1 MANPNDRRVRKTK
14 KLMTD
19 ALAKLLSEKPLNNIT
34 VREIADE
41 ADINRG
47 TFYLHY
53 KDVFD
58 MVEKIQDEIFDKFNT
73 IISEYLPTN
82 GTKTLFPFLDK
93 LCELLSE
100 NANLARVLVGNNGDA
115 AFINKLKNVVRR
127 KILSDV
133 SSVSSENKKEFD
145 FLFSFI
151 SSGCIG
157 ICHEWLEG
165 DMNETPSQIAA
176 LTETFI
182 IGSYNALKTKTL
194 SA

>member
-19 ALAKLLSEKPLNNIT
+19 ALAKLLSEKPLKNIT

-73 IISEYLPTN
+73 IIIEYMPTSGSE
-82 GTKTLFPFLDK
+82 TLFPFLEK
-93 LCELLSE
+93 LFELLSE
-100 NANLARVLVGNNGDA
+100 NASLARVLVGHNGDA
-115 AFINKLKNVVRR
+115 AFINKLKNVVRN
-127 KILSDV
+127 KLLSQAAA
-133 SSVSSENKKEFD
+133 SSEIRKEFD
-145 FLFSFI
+145 FLYSFI

-157 ICHEWLEG
+157 LCHEWLDG
-165 DMNETPSQIAA
+165 DMSESPSEIAS
-176 LTETFI
+176 LTEKFI
-182 IGSYNALKTKTL
+182 IGSYNALKSKTI